1 MTDRVMV
8 GRVRLMEWWLAVF
21 LKPFFAVLLWIG
33 VVYPLVRLFHRYMPE
48 GRLKR
53 LLTRPIGKQP
63 GAR

>member
-1 MTDRVMV
+1 
-8 GRVRLMEWWLAVF
+8 MEWWLAVF